1 MNDSLCGNKVV
12 ITNDSPLYEWSG
24 VRTVIKETKDYI
36 WVIVNGKEP
45 TKFSKRTQT
54 EVGKK
59 DKRAVVYHFTNWTP
73 ELQNQID
80 SEKKR
85 RVAIDKVRA
94 LLNNRFT
101 DDELL
106 RLHDLLPGE
115 VYLLG
120 RH

>member
-1 MNDSLCGNKVV
+1 MNDSLCSGKVV
-12 ITNDSPLYEWSG
+12 IRNDDPLSKWMV
-24 VRTVIKETKDYI
+24 VRTVVKETNNYI

-80 SEKKR
+80 SEEKR
-85 RVAIDKVRA
+85 QVAIDKVSA
-94 LLNNRFT
+94 FLNSRFT

-106 RLHDLLPGE
+106 RLHDLLPAE
-115 VYLLG
+115 VYSLG